1 MKNIVWSDLRSGMV
15 VFFVALPLCLGI
27 SFACGLPPESGIWSG
42 IAGGIVTTLF
52 SGSRLSVSGPAAGLI
67 SIVISGIASVKSID
81 HFFLAV
87 SFAGIFQILLRLL
100 KLGRYTTFIPNAVI
114 YGMLSGVGVI
124 IILKQIPHLIGY
136 DPDFEGNFS
145 FFESYGSNTFASI
158 IRAFANLHLGPL
170 IIGLISLM
178 LLVFGESFLTKMK
191 IRFFHVIP
199 VSLFS
204 VIIGILMVL
213 IFNSSLPER
222 FHVLEDNRILLP
234 QGSGMLR
241 VLIPDFSG
249 IWYGNFWKLVITMGM
264 VATLESLLC
273 IEALDK
279 IDPEKQISDNNKEL
293 VAQGIGNMICGF
305 IYALPVTSV
314 IVRSSAN
321 VYAGAKTKLS
331 AISHGIYLLLSIL
344 LLNDLLSYIPKSTL
358 AAILIMVGYKL
369 NKPELYKKIL
379 KGGKSQYLPFLFT
392 LIIMVLTDLLT
403 GVIIG
408 FVISLGFILYRTV
421 MAPIIIKH
429 SLNIV
434 EVHLPEYVTFF
445 HKEKLENIRR
455 KFKGKKIILFNDNC
469 KYVDPDCTEIIELL
483 KDS

>member
-1 MKNIVWSDLRSGMV
+1 MKNIVWSDLRSGLV

-42 IAGGIVTTLF
+42 VVGGIITTVF

-87 SFAGIFQILLRLL
+87 SLAGLFQILLRLL
-100 KLGRYTTFIPNAVI
+100 NLGRYTTFIPNAVI

-158 IRAFANLHLGPL
+158 IRAFSNLHFGPL
-170 IIGLISLM
+170 LIGLFSLM
-178 LLVFGESFLTKMK
+178 LLVFGEQILAKMK
-191 IRFFHVIP
+191 ISFFQVIP
-199 VSLFS
+199 VSLLA

-213 IFNSSLPER
+213 IFNSSLPVR

-241 VLIPDFSG
+241 VLKPDFSG
-249 IWYGNFWKLVITMGM
+249 IWYGNFWKLVITMGI

-273 IEALDK
+273 VEALDK
-279 IDPEKQISDNNKEL
+279 IDPEKQISDKNKEL

-305 IYALPVTSV
+305 LCALPVTSV

-331 AISHGIYLLLSIL
+331 AISHGIYLLLAVL
-344 LLNDLLSYIPKSTL
+344 LLNNLLSYIPKSAL

-369 NKPELYKKIL
+369 NKPELYLKIF
-379 KGGKSQYLPFLFT
+379 KGGKSQYLPFMFT

-408 FVISLGFILYRTV
+408 FVISLGFILFRTV
-421 MAPIIIKH
+421 MAPITIKH
-429 SLNIV
+429 TMNNV
-434 EVHLPEYVTFF
+434 EVYLPQYVTFF

-455 KFKGKKIILFNDNC
+455 KFKGKKIILFDENC